1 MKASALTAGRSSGQY
16 YLAGGSFATNNPSTY
31 KASSNP
37 RSTEGR
43 EPCGGWA
50 MKRIRAL
57 LVLPCLLMV
66 LCHAATTND
75 TADAVHR
82 WIADKFLGVD
92 EPLPAGK
99 PFLDVR
105 LKPNSLLRDQIEGH
119 PLLIVDRRYDTGLA
133 MRSPGEIVVRLPSG
147 ASTFQAVLGVDSND
161 VGYYANTGRG
171 SVVASIEAGGR
182 QLYESPVLHE
192 GMKGIPVR
200 TELGGGREITLR
212 LKAAGERPATYQAE
226 WDQADWA
233 EATVTLMDGRKLSLS
248 ALPIGPLAQ
257 DYSSTPPFSFHYG
270 AQLSADLL
278 KKWPVERSARQLD
291 DQRTEYTSI
300 YKDPA
305 THLVV
310 RCVAVAYHDFPT
322 VEWMVYFKN
331 GGSERTPILENIEA
345 LDTEFE
351 GDVQSKFVL
360 HHSKGSSDSATDYQP
375 LETVVRPGAQQH
387 FASIGGRGTDG
398 DMPYFN
404 LAWPGRGVIFAL
416 GWPGQWSLDLSRDQ
430 STQVRVKGGQELTH
444 FWLAPGEEVRTP
456 LAVVQFWDGDWIDG
470 QNLWRR
476 WMIGHNLPRPGGK
489 LPARFVS
496 GGSGRY
502 TIEMQYATEQNQKQ
516 YIDQTLHDGIPI
528 DHWWMDAGW
537 YPFTVG
543 WWKTG
548 TWEPDPKRF
557 PNGIK
562 AVSDYAHAKHLKVIL
577 WFEPER
583 VTEGSWLDQ
592 HHPEWLLG
600 PDGKDKLLDLG
611 NPEALRWLV
620 DHVSRM
626 IAEDGIDIYR
636 QDFNFP
642 PLEIWRSHDSPD
654 RQGITEIKHVEGYLA
669 YFDELRRRFPNL
681 LIDTCAS
688 GGRRN
693 DLETLRR
700 AVPLWRSDYP
710 YKPISQQGQTY
721 GLSLWIPYFGTAIN
735 SLDPYAFR
743 SQMTPAVG
751 FGLDHEQLSG
761 QHQAATRLLGQWRQ
775 VVSYYYGDFTPLTPY
790 SMESNAWLAWQ
801 WNLADEGTG
810 VIEAFRRENSPFT
823 NAQFKLRGL
832 DPTARYIVR
841 DLDSLQSTEFSGK
854 VLMETGVP
862 ISLRNQPASALLM
875 YRKSA
880 LRSSGTTERR

>member
-1 MKASALTAGRSSGQY
+1 
-16 YLAGGSFATNNPSTY
+16 
-31 KASSNP
+31 
-37 RSTEGR
+37 
-43 EPCGGWA
+43 
-50 MKRIRAL
+50 
-57 LVLPCLLMV
+57 
-66 LCHAATTND
+66 
-75 TADAVHR
+75 
-82 WIADKFLGVD
+82 
-92 EPLPAGK
+92 
-99 PFLDVR
+99 
-105 LKPNSLLRDQIEGH
+105 
-119 PLLIVDRRYDTGLA
+119 
-133 MRSPGEIVVRLPSG
+133 
-147 ASTFQAVLGVDSND
+147 
-161 VGYYANTGRG
+161 
-171 SVVASIEAGGR
+171 
-182 QLYESPVLHE
+182 
-192 GMKGIPVR
+192 
-200 TELGGGREITLR
+200 
-212 LKAAGERPATYQAE
+212 
-226 WDQADWA
+226 
-233 EATVTLMDGRKLSLS
+233 
-248 ALPIGPLAQ
+248 
-257 DYSSTPPFSFHYG
+257 
-270 AQLSADLL
+270 
-278 KKWPVERSARQLD
+278 
-291 DQRTEYTSI
+291 
-300 YKDPA
+300 
-305 THLVV
+305 
-310 RCVAVAYHDFPT
+310 
-322 VEWMVYFKN
+322 
-331 GGSERTPILENIEA
+331 
-345 LDTEFE
+345 
-351 GDVQSKFVL
+351 
-360 HHSKGSSDSATDYQP
+360 
-375 LETVVRPGAQQH
+375 
-387 FASIGGRGTDG
+387 
-398 DMPYFN
+398 MPYFN

-489 LPARFVS
+489 LPAPFVS

-548 TWEPDPKRF
+548 TWDPDPKRF

-611 NPEALRWLV
+611 NPEALHWLV
-620 DHVSRM
+620 DHVSGM

-721 GLSLWIPYFGTAIN
+721 GLSLWIPYFGTADQFARSICFPQPD
-735 SLDPYAFR
+735 DPCGWLWIR
-743 SQMTPAVG
+743 PR
-751 FGLDHEQLSG
+751 
-761 QHQAATRLLGQWRQ
+761 AAR
-775 VVSYYYGDFTPLTPY
+775 VVSIKPQPPAWAVAPGGELLLWRLHAAYPLQYGKQHMAGLA
-790 SMESNAWLAWQ
+790 MEPC
-801 WNLADEGTG
+801 G
-810 VIEAFRRENSPFT
+810 
-823 NAQFKLRGL
+823 
-832 DPTARYIVR
+832 
-841 DLDSLQSTEFSGK
+841 
-854 VLMETGVP
+854 
-862 ISLRNQPASALLM
+862 
-875 YRKSA
+875 
-880 LRSSGTTERR
+880 